1 MPPAAVLGGRY
12 RRPLRLRAASGTAMD
27 RDMTIRVYAFLLA
40 LACAGTVSAQTI
52 DDFFNPAVLHRID
65 LLINSRDWTALK
77 TNFDQNTY
85 YPADVTWNGVTV
97 RNVGIRSRGLGSRSG
112 TKPALRVD
120 ANRYALG
127 QEFLGR
133 KSFLLDNLVQDP
145 SGIRE
150 RAAMKLYQ
158 RLGVPAPLEAHAA
171 LYINGDYAGLYA
183 VVEAIDKAFLAR
195 TFGERDGNTEND
207 GYLFEYDYVDPWFWT
222 YLGSDLSVYGAR
234 FDPSTRQ
241 NDTDHDKFGPIEGLL
256 RAINESPEANFVE
269 AVDPYLDLASFIRHV
284 AIQNF
289 LAEDDGIIGGAGTA
303 NFHLYR
309 FENTTRHQFIAW
321 DEDKAFSATD
331 RSIFTHHEFY
341 PLMRRSMAVATL
353 REAYFDALLE
363 AATAATEPP
372 ADDPAGAGWL
382 AREFAAQRDLV
393 TAMMYADPAKP
404 YSNSEFDQTVEA
416 LLAFP
421 AARAAS
427 VRCQVARARGQ
438 NPTCTP

>member
-1 MPPAAVLGGRY
+1 
-12 RRPLRLRAASGTAMD
+12 
-27 RDMTIRVYAFLLA
+27 MTIRVCAFLLTC
-40 LACAGTVSAQTI
+40 ACAGAVSAQTI
-52 DDFFNPAVLHRID
+52 DDFYNPAVLQRLD
-65 LLINSRDWTALK
+65 LLVNSRDWEALK
-77 TNFDQNTY
+77 VNFGQNTY

-133 KSFLLDNLVQDP
+133 KSFLLDNLVQDA

-150 RAAMKLYQ
+150 RAAMQLYQ
-158 RLGVPAPLEAHAA
+158 RLGVPAPREAHAA
-171 LYINGDYAGLYA
+171 LYVNGDYAGLYA
-183 VVEAIDKAFLAR
+183 VIEAIDKAFLAR
-195 TFGERDGNTEND
+195 TFGEHDGNTEND

-234 FDPSTRQ
+234 FDPSTHQ
-241 NDTDHDKFGPIEGLL
+241 NDTDQDKFGPIEGLL
-256 RAINESPEANFVE
+256 RAINESPEANFAE
-269 AVDPYLDLASFIRHV
+269 AMGPYLDLTSFVRQV

-309 FENTTRHQFIAW
+309 FEDTTRHQFIAW

-331 RSIFTHHEFY
+331 RSIFTYHESY
-341 PLMRRSMAVATL
+341 PLMSRSMAVTAL
-353 REAYFDALLE
+353 REAYLDALLE
-363 AATAATEPP
+363 AATSATEPP
-372 ADDPAGAGWL
+372 ADNPAGAGWL

-393 TAMMYADPAKP
+393 TSQMYADPVKP
-404 YSNSEFDQTVEA
+404 YSNAEFDQAIEA

-438 NPTCTP
+438 ATTCTP